1 MMQTTMTFGFR
12 LVTILENRI
21 INDDVR
27 SRQVQELLQTVERP
41 KLNYLIATNKVLV
54 NKLQT
59 AL

>member
-41 KLNYLIATNKVLV
+41 KIELSDSNQQSLS
-54 NKLQT
+54 
-59 AL
+59 